1 MKQDR
6 FAVGIVFVLITVLSW
21 GGTFPIGKHTVAA
34 IDPFWLTTWRFG
46 FVAAVFAALLAVSQ
60 GVRGFRYE
68 GRFAAAALVG
78 AVGFAGFNVFA
89 FLALRLTTAEHVAI
103 VNALQTPMTALAHWA
118 WRGVKPRPFTLV
130 CIGVA
135 FAGVVLVVTHGDPR
149 AALER
154 GSLAGAGFAI
164 AAAAS
169 WVTYVL
175 GGVKLASFGTLRFT
189 TLTILPGA
197 AVVLLVTLAAT
208 AAGLAQPPAAA
219 TLVAHG
225 WEMAYLILITS
236 VVGVFSW
243 NAGVQRIGPLNTVLL
258 ANLIPVVVFA
268 IGLAQGRRFDVAE
281 LAGAGLVI
289 GALVAN
295 NLLLRRTA
303 ARA

>member
-1 MKQDR
+1 
-6 FAVGIVFVLITVLSW
+6 
-21 GGTFPIGKHTVAA
+21 
-34 IDPFWLTTWRFG
+34 
-46 FVAAVFAALLAVSQ
+46 
-60 GVRGFRYE
+60 
-68 GRFAAAALVG
+68 
-78 AVGFAGFNVFA
+78 
-89 FLALRLTTAEHVAI
+89 
-103 VNALQTPMTALAHWA
+103 MTALAHWA

>member
-1 MKQDR
+1 MRQDR
-6 FAVGIVFVLITVLSW
+6 LAAGIVFVLITVLSW

-34 IDPFWLTTWRFG
+34 IDPFWLTAWRFV
-46 FVAAVFAALLAVSQ
+46 FVAAVFAALLALTE
-60 GVRGFRYE
+60 GARGFRYE
-68 GRFAAAALVG
+68 GRFAAAAVIG
-78 AVGFAGFNVFA
+78 AFGFAGFNLFA
-89 FLALRLTTAEHVAI
+89 FAALRLTTPEHVAI

-118 WRGVKPRPFTLV
+118 WRGAKPRWFTLV

-135 FAGVVLVVTHGDPR
+135 FAGVVLVVTRGEVG

-189 TLTILPGA
+189 TLTVLPGTVA
-197 AVVLLVTLAAT
+197 ILLVTLAAT

-225 WEMAYLILITS
+225 WEMTYLILITS
-236 VVGVFSW
+236 VVGVFAW

-268 IGLAQGRRFDVAE
+268 IGLAQGRRFDRAE
-281 LAGAGLVI
+281 LAGAALVI

-295 NLLLRRTA
+295 NLLLRRA
-303 ARA
+303 HARA